1 MSTSSSKSSSSEP
14 RPAPVP
20 RNARRSRISAGV
32 SQLNR
37 QATRTGKAAAG
48 TVLAAALMSGV
59 GATPA
64 VAVENA
70 VRPPAASPDQDA
82 LWAEPTAPQ
91 AQEPSVTARLA
102 GVAEELDLAV
112 TRGEITIDQ
121 ALGFFAQIQS
131 RAFAA

>member
-1 MSTSSSKSSSSEP
+1 
-14 RPAPVP
+14 
-20 RNARRSRISAGV
+20 
-32 SQLNR
+32 
-37 QATRTGKAAAG
+37 
-48 TVLAAALMSGV
+48 MSGV